1 MVKLHDA
8 LAEIKDAKRR
18 YDRSHKD
25 VIDFI
30 TLSDEEY
37 LIQYHLP
44 YVDHEGILYINI
56 MLGMWTKVDTKD
68 DDAMSE
74 ARSLYLKDDDSSST
88 DCLRTRML
96 RAILSS
102 YPPPNSELRAEMN
115 ELIESMCCIPSR
127 VRYVIHI
134 LTYSHDA

>member
-74 ARSLYLKDDDSSST
+74 ARSLYLKDDD
-88 DCLRTRML
+88 R
-96 RAILSS
+96 I
-102 YPPPNSELRAEMN
+102 
-115 ELIESMCCIPSR
+115 R
-127 VRYVIHI
+127 V
-134 LTYSHDA
+134 